1 MGRVRLHFNEND
13 YHLFYHYCA
22 NYCRLY
28 DETRKNSI
36 KILLELYKHEVID
49 IQEHSLDNIF
59 SFFYQKKQEFET
71 EGRVPAGDPDNLM
84 RIRICSDIIAFLDD
98 LEKIYRLLR
107 KKNREANY
115 ILVIGVFSKIFEEE
129 ALTRAV
135 DLQNTASDAIEAI
148 VSPLGKEIEKKLGTQ
163 VDREAILY
171 ELVSFTEIFNRL
183 SPDLTFNDEII
194 LLVAPTL
201 LKRFGK
207 EENYEEIQN
216 LLKSHRDQFDMDE
229 LESALEGG
237 IHARN
242 EWSLEFSWEKF
253 LIPLRTLNELVAKNQ
268 SSMRVSLN
276 TLAALEAPMKEKPLQ
291 ADYAQLTTYQKP
303 YGTVTRK
310 NQNNQILVTVDNRSH
325 SEVQLLSV
333 PDSGHQ
339 VNPQENK
346 YKQYFSVTAGA
357 MVILTIILASI
368 ILSFSSP
375 PAFAVGNT
383 TGGLTGGKNGTIQS
397 GTVPANAGFATL
409 FPVVTPVGTYVTPTA
424 IIGNKPAQIV
434 GSPSALRPVPV
445 TPVPSRQYV
454 TIEPVTRDSAG
465 PRSSKILYEQPSSLL
480 GSLYN
485 PAEYITIFSNNMSYE
500 ETYYNISFDMKNP
513 PMVIHFTVFAPN
525 ITDVKWFE
533 PRDPEKVIDTAVV
546 TRPDESAWFELKIYD
561 ENGLYD
567 KQGWG
572 REYGISESTQ
582 EIFVRNPGIY
592 HLEFS
597 GRLVVV
603 NSEVLVKKE
612 GNIQG

>member
-1 MGRVRLHFNEND
+1 MGRVKLHFNEND

-49 IQEHSLDNIF
+49 FQEHSLDNIF

-84 RIRICSDIIAFLDD
+84 RVRICSDIIAFLDD

-107 KKNREANY
+107 KKNRDANY
-115 ILVIGVFSKIFEEE
+115 ILIIGVFSKIFEEE
-129 ALTRAV
+129 ALTRAE
-135 DLQNTASDAIEAI
+135 DLQNTASDAINAI
-148 VSPLGKEIEKKLGTQ
+148 VSPLGKEIENKLGTQ
-163 VDREAILY
+163 VDKEAILY
-171 ELVSFTEIFNRL
+171 ELVSFTENFNRI
-183 SPDLTFNDEII
+183 SPDLTFSDEVV

-201 LKRFGK
+201 LKMFGK
-207 EENYEEIQN
+207 EENYEEIRN
-216 LLKSHRDQFDMDE
+216 LLKSHRDQFGMDE

-242 EWSLEFSWEKF
+242 EWSLEFSWEEF
-253 LIPLRTLNELVAKNQ
+253 LTPLRTLNELVAKNQ

-291 ADYAQLTTYQKP
+291 ADYAQLTMYQKP
-303 YGTVTRK
+303 YGIVSKK
-310 NQNNQILVTVDNRSH
+310 NQDNQILVTIDNRSH

-333 PDSGHQ
+333 PDSGHE

-357 MVILTIILASI
+357 MVILTILLASI

-375 PAFAVGNT
+375 PAFAVGNA
-383 TGGLTGGKNGTIQS
+383 TGGLTGEKNGSIHS
-397 GTVPANAGFATL
+397 GIIPTNAGSATH
-409 FPVVTPVGTYVTPTA
+409 FPLVTPVSTYVTPA
-424 IIGNKPAQIV
+424 VIIGNKPARIV
-434 GSPSALRPVPV
+434 ESPSVLRPVPV
-445 TPVPSRQYV
+445 TPVPLRQYV
-454 TIEPVTRDSAG
+454 TIEPVVRDSGG
-465 PRSSKILYEQPSSLL
+465 PRSSKTLYEQPSSLL
-480 GSLYN
+480 GSLYDPN
-485 PAEYITIFSNNMSYE
+485 EYITIFGNNMSYE
-500 ETYYNISFDMKNP
+500 DTYYNISFDMKNP

-533 PRDPEKVIDTAVV
+533 PRDPAKQIDTAVV
-546 TRPDESAWFELKIYD
+546 SRPDESAWFELKIYD

-582 EIFVRNPGIY
+582 EIFVRNPGLY

-603 NSEVLVKKE
+603 NSEILVKKE
-612 GNIQG
+612 GNI